1 MDKSYRIYI
10 LGIPKEDTNKLDN
23 FLTANYSNCFAGIY
37 ETYEISEEELTAT
50 MAKMLYAYKEKEN
63 D

>member
-1 MDKSYRIYI
+1 MDKGYRIYI
-10 LGIPKEDTNKLDN
+10 LGIPQEDTNKLDN
-23 FLTANYSNCFAGIY
+23 FLTANYGNCLAGIY
-37 ETYEISEEELTAT
+37 ETDEISEEELTAT